1 MAEHSHQSV
10 QTTAHVLPFSS
21 YPLFHASWNRC
32 RQSRP
37 SLHNLVRQAF
47 TQSTVGWWQ
56 QTSSPGPSAAHQGA
70 RYYQPGQW
78 CWEVRLYI
86 KEAWAHPC
94 YFSRQTRE
102 GFLLLFISPCRAIT
116 YSNSSSKHLLK
127 ELTCYKWSWKKKYAR
142 LHSNY
147 REVSRPYQVSSVFA
161 LKSFP
166 PYTHA
171 RNNSAGALPFSVQ
184 CIYPGRQ
191 EVGFTP
197 VSSFYLFLAW
207 LICRMSWLVQLRLS
221 ERITTL

>member
-127 ELTCYKWSWKKKYAR
+127 ELTCYKWSWKKNMPVYTQIIEKSLVLIKSQVYLHLKASPPTHMLETIVQVHCPSVYNVFILGGRKLVSHLFR
-142 LHSNY
+142 LFICSW
-147 REVSRPYQVSSVFA
+147 
-161 LKSFP
+161 
-166 PYTHA
+166 
-171 RNNSAGALPFSVQ
+171 
-184 CIYPGRQ
+184 PG
-191 EVGFTP
+191 
-197 VSSFYLFLAW
+197 
-207 LICRMSWLVQLRLS
+207 
-221 ERITTL
+221 